1 LGVEAALEV
10 EAAAGVVALALVVQV
25 ADQAEAAELEVGAVQ
40 VAAALAAE
48 EVEQALGEEQV
59 RVDREMAR
67 AQVAEVLLEVVAGR
81 VVRVDQVADRA
92 EAEDLEPGAV
102 VRAVADPVV
111 RDQAVGG
118 EQAPVDRGVAR
129 AQVEAVLEE
138 VVVAPEG
145 EVAVA
150 VWGRVAVDLV
160 AEAPAAPEAG
170 VRAVVRDLEVVAEG
184 ERA

>member
-1 LGVEAALEV
+1 
-10 EAAAGVVALALVVQV
+10 
-25 ADQAEAAELEVGAVQ
+25 
-40 VAAALAAE
+40 
-48 EVEQALGEEQV
+48 
-59 RVDREMAR
+59 
-67 AQVAEVLLEVVAGR
+67 VAGL

-92 EAEDLEPGAV
+92 EAEDLEAGAV

-118 EQAPVDRGVAR
+118 EQALVDRGVAR

-145 EVAVA
+145 EVAV
-150 VWGRVAVDLV
+150 DLV

-170 VRAVVRDLEVVAEG
+170 VRAVVRDLEVLAEG